1 MRLIHRFLLL
11 LLVLLGLAAGQAMA
25 QTADPW
31 ADWQSADSAHFRVHY
46 RLEQRHQAEQVAQAA
61 ERAYRRISPALH
73 WQPAGHIELVM
84 FSEFDLA
91 NGYSTPLPYNLVGA
105 FLAPPEGELLDNSP
119 WLDLLLT
126 HELVHTLHLDKMR
139 GAPRVLRSIFGRNVW
154 FFPNLF
160 EPGWALEGLAVY
172 HEGAQDGGPA
182 AAAALGRGRL
192 YGANF
197 EGWLRAEQ
205 ARGFLKLAEI
215 NADGRALPLSKA
227 YLYGGYFFD
236 FLARRYGAQAIG
248 GFVENYSGNIVPRLH
263 TNPRA
268 LTGKT
273 MDQLWDEFLADLDTQ
288 VTARAAALRR
298 QPEVI
303 GAALTRPQLDIA
315 SVAALPDG
323 RTLAVLDDGVGATEL
338 VQFERADRT
347 GSHSPPKVLTELLGS
362 ARLDV
367 SASGE
372 LLVAQ
377 PDLCKTYYLSYDVY
391 RWNGRSLDPL
401 THCAHLRRATTA
413 GPGIVALQLDAG
425 RTRLVSLARDG
436 SDLRALYSP
445 PDGTD
450 LLDLSASADGR
461 RVQLISHAGPD
472 WRLLELDLDTPG
484 SAPRL
489 LLASNA
495 PLHTLRAGPAGLAF
509 ILASDGV
516 SNVWRLHDGQ
526 LQRLTHSHTG
536 VTAHGGSSADG
547 SLTVA
552 VMTADGLQLHRQDH
566 AAVLQSTALS
576 SGRTLQVA
584 GAGSATAPPADPVPV
599 APPDAAEAAAL
610 SAPAGAAAPLPPA
623 QPADLALGAGRRYM
637 ALKSIYPRSWWPL
650 VTADHGLTAYG
661 ASTYGADA
669 LAIHQYA
676 AALQVET
683 HQHEAIGSLEYLWL
697 GSQMLALQRSVK
709 ATRWSGS
716 GSNETTLGFDRHTQ
730 AQWLSTLPW
739 RSLQQ
744 RVVLGVGAAL
754 DRVEQIQADA
764 GTRRTSRNDR
774 LAALLLDI
782 DTRETN
788 WWSEGAN
795 RGQRS
800 TLLFETYK
808 PFQSS
813 ADRAAGTGFDG
824 NLLRA
829 DLRGY
834 LGVGRSVIALRHT
847 EARTQGRTRAFQLG
861 GAIDPQLQ
869 LGSVLNSRD
878 IALRGYRG
886 NEAALQGQNA
896 RVSSV
901 EWRTTLADIDR
912 HGMVPPVGINRL
924 SGALFFDIGGAWNPD
939 AASRPAHYYRGVGL
953 ELIGEVKLLYAL
965 GLQLRLGLAH
975 GLDAPKDTL
984 GYLSIGRAF

>member
-1 MRLIHRFLLL
+1 MRQIHRFLLL
-11 LLVLLGLAAGQAMA
+11 LLVLLGLGAGQATA

-73 WQPAGHIELVM
+73 WQPASRIELVV

-91 NGYSTPLPYNLVGA
+91 NGYSTPQPYNLVGA
-105 FLAPPEGELLDNSP
+105 FLAPPQEGELLDNSP

-126 HELVHTLHLDKMR
+126 HELVHTIHLDKVR
-139 GAPRVLRSIFGRNVW
+139 GAPKVLRNIFGRAPW

-192 YGANF
+192 YGPTF
-197 EGWLRAEQ
+197 EAWLRAEQ
-205 ARGFLKLAEI
+205 AHGFMKLAEL

-236 FLARRYGAQAIG
+236 FVARRYGAPAVG
-248 GFVENYSGNIVPRLH
+248 DLVENYSGNIVPRLH
-263 TNPRA
+263 TNPREI
-268 LTGKT
+268 TGKT
-273 MDQLWDEFLADLDTQ
+273 MDVLWDEFLADLDAR
-288 VTARAAALRR
+288 VTERAAVLRR
-298 QPEVI
+298 QPEAI
-303 GAALTRPQLDIA
+303 GAALTEAQFDIA

-338 VQFERADRT
+338 VQFDRS
-347 GSHSPPKVLTELLGS
+347 GQRRVLTELLGG

-367 SASGE
+367 SAGGT
-372 LLVAQ
+372 LLVTQA
-377 PDLCKTYYLSYDVY
+377 DLCDTHYLSEDVY
-391 RWNGRSLDPL
+391 RWNGTSLDRL
-401 THCAHLRRATTA
+401 TRCAHLRRATTVGA
-413 GPGIVALQLDAG
+413 RILALQLDAG
-425 RTRLVSLARDG
+425 HTRLVSLASDG
-436 SDLRALYSP
+436 SGLRPLYTP

-450 LLDLSASADGR
+450 LLDLSASPDGR
-461 RVQLISHAGPD
+461 HVQLISRVAGD
-472 WRLLELDLDTPG
+472 WRLIELDIERPE
-484 SAPRL
+484 APPQL
-489 LLASNA
+489 LLAGNT
-495 PLHTLRAGPAGLAF
+495 PMHTLRAGPAGLEF
-509 ILASDGV
+509 ISARDGV

-526 LQRLTHSHTG
+526 LTRLTHSHTG
-536 VTAHGGSSADG
+536 VTAHGGSQADG

-552 VMTADGLQLHRQDH
+552 VVVSQGLRLHRQN
-566 AAVLQSTALS
+566 STTAQQTITLDA
-576 SGRTLQVA
+576 GRTLRVS
-584 GAGSATAPPADPVPV
+584 GGGSSSVPPADPAPRTPANTRL
-599 APPDAAEAAAL
+599 APPQPPTDPAL
-610 SAPAGAAAPLPPA
+610 GVGSRY
-623 QPADLALGAGRRYM
+623 LALQSM
-637 ALKSIYPRSWWPL
+637 YPRSWWPL

-669 LAIHQYA
+669 LRIHQYT

-697 GSQMLALQRSVK
+697 GSQMLALQRSIK

-716 GSNETTLGFDRHTQ
+716 GSNQTTLGFDRHTQ

-739 RSLQQ
+739 VSLQ
-744 RVVLGVGAAL
+744 RKVVLGVGAAI

-764 GTRRTSRNDR
+764 GTSRTSRNDR

-782 DTRETN
+782 DTRESN

-808 PFQSS
+808 PFLSD
-813 ADRAAGTGFDG
+813 AERAAGTGFDG
-824 NLLRA
+824 SLLRA

-834 LGVGRSVIALRHT
+834 LGLGRSVIALRHT
-847 EARTQGRTRAFQLG
+847 EARTQGRTRPFQLG
-861 GAIDPQLQ
+861 GATDPQLQ

-901 EWRTTLADIDR
+901 EWRAPLADIDR
-912 HGMVPPVGINRL
+912 HAMVPPVGINRL
-924 SGALFFDIGGAWNPD
+924 SGALFFDIGGAWNPGST
-939 AASRPAHYYRGVGL
+939 SRPAHYHRGVGL
-953 ELIGEVKLLYAL
+953 ELLGEVKLLYTL

-975 GLDAPKDTL
+975 GLDAPNDTL